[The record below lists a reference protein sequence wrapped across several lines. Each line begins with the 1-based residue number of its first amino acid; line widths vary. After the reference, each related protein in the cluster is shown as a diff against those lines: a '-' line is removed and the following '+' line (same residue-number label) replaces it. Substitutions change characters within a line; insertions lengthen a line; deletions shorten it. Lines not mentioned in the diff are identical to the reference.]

1 MTQQIFKTIALAS
14 ILAMAAV
21 ASAKDFIYV
30 PAVNALQIIDCEKD
44 TVVKT
49 IPYND
54 YIVNAMFS
62 PDGSRY
68 YLNAFHSIYVVDTRT
83 DALVDTIKLSAPLNK
98 VSVLAFGISADGKQL
113 FLCCSIVKKKQNIPR
128 LNVLPPQFIIYDIE
142 ARRMVK
148 NYPIPAAMFGVITLR
163 NDPNAVILVGL
174 DIHKLD
180 LKSGELT
187 KLTGILN
194 VDPGEVAKNSL
205 VIWQNNS
212 PDDHGLFTNPYYT
225 ADGQMGFFIVDKNTG
240 ELSTLPAQDVWF
252 AYSTIVSPDKKYLY
266 AVMDELIKFDMSTGE
281 TLKSTTVDKGTYYAL
296 SMTADGK
303 KIYAGPAGADITVYD
318 SDTLEKLSVI
328 TLAGDGVIAHRLT
341 KN

>member
-1 MTQQIFKTIALAS
+1 MKHKTVQTLILAS
-14 ILAMAAV
+14 ILAVAAV
-21 ASAKDFIYV
+21 ASGNDFIYV
-30 PAVNALQIIDCEKD
+30 PTVNALQIIDCEKD

-62 PDGSRY
+62 PDGDRY
-68 YLNAFHSIYVVDTRT
+68 YLNAFHSIYVVDTQT
-83 DALVDTIKLSAPLNK
+83 DALLDTIKLSTSLNK
-98 VSVLAFGISADGKQL
+98 VTVLAFGISADGKQL

-128 LNVLPPQFIIYDIE
+128 LNVLPPQFIIYDID
-142 ARRMVK
+142 ARKMVK
-148 NYPIPAAMFGVITLR
+148 NYPIPMAMSGIVPLR
-163 NDPNAVILVGL
+163 NDPDTVFLVGL
-174 DIHKLD
+174 DIHKLN
-180 LKSGELT
+180 LKNGKLT
-187 KLTGILN
+187 KVTGILN
-194 VDPGEVAKNSL
+194 VEQGEVAKNSL

-225 ADGQMGFFIVDKNTG
+225 ADGRMGFFIIDKNTG
-240 ELSTLPAQDVWF
+240 ELSTLPAKDVWF

-281 TLKSTTVDKGTYYAL
+281 TLKAVTVDKGTYYAL

-303 KIYAGPAGADITVYD
+303 KIYAGPAGADISVYD
-318 SDTLEKLSVI
+318 SETLERLSVI
-328 TLAGDGVIAHRLT
+328 PLAGDGVIAHRLT